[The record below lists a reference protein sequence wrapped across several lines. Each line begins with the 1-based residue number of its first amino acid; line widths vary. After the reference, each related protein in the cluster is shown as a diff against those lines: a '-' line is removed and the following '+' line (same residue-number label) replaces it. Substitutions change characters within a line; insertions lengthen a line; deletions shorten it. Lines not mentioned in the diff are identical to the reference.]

1 MRRIADTNIL
11 VRYLTGD
18 DAKAAAKATE
28 IIRNGVEVIPET
40 IPEVLYVLTSKIL
53 YAIPRP
59 DAAKAII
66 ALLDDI
72 SMLNYNVTG
81 LTMEQRIIK
90 RCMDIGLSLLMGIVT
105 SPIWIVS
112 AIAIKAYDGGSVFFK
127 QDRATIN
134 GNIFKVYKFRTM
146 KEHVENRSVSEDD
159 DRITPPGRILRKIR
173 MGKLQCVQRYPASV
187 PDSNRSAE
195 IGQHGSI

>member
-40 IPEVLYVLTSKIL
+40 ISEVLYVLTSKIL

-72 SMLNYNVTG
+72 SIDRETTIRNALNIFGETRLDYVDC
-81 LTMEQRIIK
+81 LLIAE
-90 RCMDIGLSLLMGIVT
+90 GLSADT
-105 SPIWIVS
+105 EIVS
-112 AIAIKAYDGGSVFFK
+112 F
-127 QDRATIN
+127 DR
-134 GNIFKVYKFRTM
+134 
-146 KEHVENRSVSEDD
+146 
-159 DRITPPGRILRKIR
+159 
-173 MGKLQCVQRYPASV
+173 KLLNELKRRVQTS
-187 PDSNRSAE
+187 
-195 IGQHGSI
+195 

>member
-72 SMLNYNVTG
+72 SIDRETTIRNALNIFGETILDYVDC
-81 LTMEQRIIK
+81 LLIAE
-90 RCMDIGLSLLMGIVT
+90 GLSADTEIMSFDRKLLNELKRRVQT
-105 SPIWIVS
+105 S
-112 AIAIKAYDGGSVFFK
+112 
-127 QDRATIN
+127 
-134 GNIFKVYKFRTM
+134 
-146 KEHVENRSVSEDD
+146 
-159 DRITPPGRILRKIR
+159 
-173 MGKLQCVQRYPASV
+173 
-187 PDSNRSAE
+187 
-195 IGQHGSI
+195 

>member
-66 ALLDDI
+66 AILDDI
-72 SMLNYNVTG
+72 SIDRETTIRNALNIFGETRLDYVDC
-81 LTMEQRIIK
+81 LLIAE
-90 RCMDIGLSLLMGIVT
+90 GLSADTEIMSFDRKLLNELKRRVQT
-105 SPIWIVS
+105 S
-112 AIAIKAYDGGSVFFK
+112 
-127 QDRATIN
+127 
-134 GNIFKVYKFRTM
+134 
-146 KEHVENRSVSEDD
+146 
-159 DRITPPGRILRKIR
+159 
-173 MGKLQCVQRYPASV
+173 
-187 PDSNRSAE
+187 
-195 IGQHGSI
+195 

>member
-40 IPEVLYVLTSKIL
+40 ISEVLYVLTSKIL

-72 SMLNYNVTG
+72 SIDRETTIRNALNIFGETRLDYVDC
-81 LTMEQRIIK
+81 LLIAE
-90 RCMDIGLSLLMGIVT
+90 GLSADTEIMSFDRKLLNELKRRVQT
-105 SPIWIVS
+105 S
-112 AIAIKAYDGGSVFFK
+112 
-127 QDRATIN
+127 
-134 GNIFKVYKFRTM
+134 
-146 KEHVENRSVSEDD
+146 
-159 DRITPPGRILRKIR
+159 
-173 MGKLQCVQRYPASV
+173 
-187 PDSNRSAE
+187 
-195 IGQHGSI
+195 

>member
-18 DAKAAAKATE
+18 EAKAAAKATE

-72 SMLNYNVTG
+72 SIDRETTIRNALNIFGETRLDYVDC
-81 LTMEQRIIK
+81 LLIAE
-90 RCMDIGLSLLMGIVT
+90 GLSADTEIMSFDRKLLNELKRRVQT
-105 SPIWIVS
+105 S
-112 AIAIKAYDGGSVFFK
+112 
-127 QDRATIN
+127 
-134 GNIFKVYKFRTM
+134 
-146 KEHVENRSVSEDD
+146 
-159 DRITPPGRILRKIR
+159 
-173 MGKLQCVQRYPASV
+173 
-187 PDSNRSAE
+187 
-195 IGQHGSI
+195 

>member
-72 SMLNYNVTG
+72 SIDRETTIRNALNIFGETRLDYVDC
-81 LTMEQRIIK
+81 LLIAE
-90 RCMDIGLSLLMGIVT
+90 GLSADTEIMSFDKKLLNELKRRVQT
-105 SPIWIVS
+105 S
-112 AIAIKAYDGGSVFFK
+112 
-127 QDRATIN
+127 
-134 GNIFKVYKFRTM
+134 
-146 KEHVENRSVSEDD
+146 
-159 DRITPPGRILRKIR
+159 
-173 MGKLQCVQRYPASV
+173 
-187 PDSNRSAE
+187 
-195 IGQHGSI
+195 

>member
-66 ALLDDI
+66 ALLNDI
-72 SMLNYNVTG
+72 SIDRETTIRNALNIFGETRLDYVDC
-81 LTMEQRIIK
+81 LLIAE
-90 RCMDIGLSLLMGIVT
+90 GLSADTEIMSFDRKLLNELKRRVQT
-105 SPIWIVS
+105 S
-112 AIAIKAYDGGSVFFK
+112 
-127 QDRATIN
+127 
-134 GNIFKVYKFRTM
+134 
-146 KEHVENRSVSEDD
+146 
-159 DRITPPGRILRKIR
+159 
-173 MGKLQCVQRYPASV
+173 
-187 PDSNRSAE
+187 
-195 IGQHGSI
+195 

>member
-66 ALLDDI
+66 VLLDDI
-72 SMLNYNVTG
+72 SIDRETTIRNALNNIFGETRLDYVDC
-81 LTMEQRIIK
+81 LLIAE
-90 RCMDIGLSLLMGIVT
+90 GLSADTEIMSFDRKLLNELKRRAQT
-105 SPIWIVS
+105 S
-112 AIAIKAYDGGSVFFK
+112 
-127 QDRATIN
+127 
-134 GNIFKVYKFRTM
+134 
-146 KEHVENRSVSEDD
+146 
-159 DRITPPGRILRKIR
+159 
-173 MGKLQCVQRYPASV
+173 
-187 PDSNRSAE
+187 
-195 IGQHGSI
+195 

>member
-28 IIRNGVEVIPET
+28 IIRNGAEVIPET

-72 SMLNYNVTG
+72 SIDRETTIRNALNIFGETRLDYVDC
-81 LTMEQRIIK
+81 LLIAE
-90 RCMDIGLSLLMGIVT
+90 GLSADTEIMSFDKKLLNELKRRVQT
-105 SPIWIVS
+105 S
-112 AIAIKAYDGGSVFFK
+112 
-127 QDRATIN
+127 
-134 GNIFKVYKFRTM
+134 
-146 KEHVENRSVSEDD
+146 
-159 DRITPPGRILRKIR
+159 
-173 MGKLQCVQRYPASV
+173 
-187 PDSNRSAE
+187 
-195 IGQHGSI
+195 

>member
-28 IIRNGVEVIPET
+28 IIRNGVEVTPET

-72 SMLNYNVTG
+72 SIDRETTIRNALNIFGETRLDYVDC
-81 LTMEQRIIK
+81 LLIAE
-90 RCMDIGLSLLMGIVT
+90 GLSADTEIMSFDRKLLNELKRRVQT
-105 SPIWIVS
+105 S
-112 AIAIKAYDGGSVFFK
+112 
-127 QDRATIN
+127 
-134 GNIFKVYKFRTM
+134 
-146 KEHVENRSVSEDD
+146 
-159 DRITPPGRILRKIR
+159 
-173 MGKLQCVQRYPASV
+173 
-187 PDSNRSAE
+187 
-195 IGQHGSI
+195 

>member
-66 ALLDDI
+66 VLRDDI
-72 SMLNYNVTG
+72 SIDRETTIRNALNIFGETRLDYVDC
-81 LTMEQRIIK
+81 LLIAE
-90 RCMDIGLSLLMGIVT
+90 GLSADTEIMSFDRKLLNELKRRVQT
-105 SPIWIVS
+105 S
-112 AIAIKAYDGGSVFFK
+112 
-127 QDRATIN
+127 
-134 GNIFKVYKFRTM
+134 
-146 KEHVENRSVSEDD
+146 
-159 DRITPPGRILRKIR
+159 
-173 MGKLQCVQRYPASV
+173 
-187 PDSNRSAE
+187 
-195 IGQHGSI
+195 

>member
-18 DAKAAAKATE
+18 EAKAAAKATE

-66 ALLDDI
+66 VLLDDI
-72 SMLNYNVTG
+72 SIDRETTIRNALNIFGETRLDYVDC
-81 LTMEQRIIK
+81 LLIAE
-90 RCMDIGLSLLMGIVT
+90 GLSADTEIMSFDRKLLNELKRRVQT
-105 SPIWIVS
+105 S
-112 AIAIKAYDGGSVFFK
+112 
-127 QDRATIN
+127 
-134 GNIFKVYKFRTM
+134 
-146 KEHVENRSVSEDD
+146 
-159 DRITPPGRILRKIR
+159 
-173 MGKLQCVQRYPASV
+173 
-187 PDSNRSAE
+187 
-195 IGQHGSI
+195 

>member
-40 IPEVLYVLTSKIL
+40 IPEVLYVLSSKIL

-66 ALLDDI
+66 VLLDDI
-72 SMLNYNVTG
+72 SIDRETTIRNALNIFGETRLDYVDC
-81 LTMEQRIIK
+81 LLIAE
-90 RCMDIGLSLLMGIVT
+90 GLSADTEIMSFDRKLLNELKRRVQT
-105 SPIWIVS
+105 S
-112 AIAIKAYDGGSVFFK
+112 
-127 QDRATIN
+127 
-134 GNIFKVYKFRTM
+134 
-146 KEHVENRSVSEDD
+146 
-159 DRITPPGRILRKIR
+159 
-173 MGKLQCVQRYPASV
+173 
-187 PDSNRSAE
+187 
-195 IGQHGSI
+195 